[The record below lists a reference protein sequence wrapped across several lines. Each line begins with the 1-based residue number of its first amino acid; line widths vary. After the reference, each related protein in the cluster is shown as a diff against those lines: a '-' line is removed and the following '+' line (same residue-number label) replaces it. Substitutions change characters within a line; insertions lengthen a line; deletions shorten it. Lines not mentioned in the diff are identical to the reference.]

1 MTIDEFINKTVKTGV
16 DYDGAYGA
24 QCVDLFRQY
33 AKDVLEIPKH
43 TGAVE
48 GAKDLWLNY
57 QNLQKEM
64 NYFERIRANCNPK
77 QGDVAVWDGTP
88 GNKYGHVAIVI
99 CAWGKET
106 SWFMNRTEPRNQVTK
121 VTAHALSCAANTAC
135 LDIYGGSN
143 EQKGTYT
150 GRKETE
156 GP

>member
-1 MTIDEFINKTVKTGV
+1 MSIDEFINKTVKTGV

-33 AKDVLEIPKH
+33 AKDVLNIKKH

-48 GAKDLWLNY
+48 GAKDLWLKY
-57 QNLQKEM
+57 QDLPEEM

-99 CAWGKET
+99 CAWGKE
-106 SWFMNRTEPRNQVTK
+106 SLLVYEQDGTK
-121 VTAHALSCAANTAC
+121 KPG
-135 LDIYGGSN
+135 DEGYGARFKLRSKYRLLG
-143 EQKGTYT
+143 YLR
-150 GRKETE
+150 RK
-156 GP
+156 

>member
-99 CAWGKET
+99 CAWGKE
-106 SWFMNRTEPRNQVTK
+106 NLLVYEQDGTK
-121 VTAHALSCAANTAC
+121 KPG
-135 LDIYGGSN
+135 DEGYGARFKLRSKYRLLG
-143 EQKGTYT
+143 YLR
-150 GRKETE
+150 RK
-156 GP
+156 